1 MTSVDQASWALLEA
15 QRPTL
20 GNLEARRILQGLDYY
35 MAVGHD
41 GARHLLLGV
50 PTEQD
55 WVSDE
60 RSRGL
65 LVKGRQLVVEGQPLR
80 PFIDLT
86 CTDRN
91 GHDAFDMVANEIL
104 QRLTEGSTPTQAVTR
119 TLERWR
125 RFWGNALKGALS
137 DEALLGL
144 FGELWFLSVWLLP
157 STIKTVEYWAGPTG
171 ARHDF
176 QFPSQSVE
184 VKATLSTRGHI
195 HHIHGVDQL
204 EAPENGP
211 LYLFSLRARQEAG
224 SSNSLVSLIRR
235 IEGQL
240 SGAPKARDIFET
252 RLAQSNYSPAHDD
265 YYDQRRFRIVEERLY
280 WVDAEFP
287 RIRTQSFVSG
297 VPAGIES
304 ISYVINLETCA
315 NLCIARSPSERLI
328 FL

>member
-1 MTSVDQASWALLEA
+1 MTGVNQASWALLEA
-15 QRPTL
+15 KRPTL
-20 GNLEARRILQGLDYY
+20 GNLEARRILPGLDYF

-55 WVSDE
+55 CVSDE

-65 LVKGRQLVVEGQPLR
+65 SLRGRQLVVEGQPIR
-80 PFIDLT
+80 PFLDLT

-91 GHDAFDMVANEIL
+91 GHDAFDMVADEIL
-104 QRLTEGSTPTQAVTR
+104 QRLTGGTLPTQAVTR
-119 TLERWR
+119 TLDRWR
-125 RFWGNALKGALS
+125 DFWGNSLKGALS

-157 STIKTVEYWAGPTG
+157 SNPKSVEFWAGPTG

-176 QFPSQSVE
+176 QFPDQSVE
-184 VKATLSTRGHI
+184 VKTTLSTRGHI

-211 LYLFSLRARQEAG
+211 LYLFSLRVRPEAG

-240 SGAPKARDIFET
+240 AGVPGAKGMLET

-265 YYDQRRFRIVEERLY
+265 HYDQKRFRIVEERLY
-280 WVDAEFP
+280 RVDGDFP

-304 ISYVINLETCA
+304 VSYVINLETCPH
-315 NLCIARSPSERLI
+315 LCIARSPAEHTL
-328 FL
+328 FP